1 MSEGLTI
8 KQITIVRIIT
18 MLGGFLGS
26 LVVVSEQELFWG
38 EGYHSS
44 NVSNALVIIVGVLCF
59 LNMIRH
65 IRVWRRITK
74 PVEKV
79 EEGQD

>member
-18 MLGGFLGS
+18 MLGGFLGA
-26 LVVVSEQELFWG
+26 LVVLSEQELFWG
-38 EGYHSS
+38 KGYQSS
-44 NVSNALVIIVGVLCF
+44 NVSNLLIAIVGVLCF

-65 IRVWRRITK
+65 IRVWRRIGK
-74 PVEKV
+74 PGEK
-79 EEGQD
+79 GQG

>member
-26 LVVVSEQELFWG
+26 LVVLFEQDVFWG
-38 EGYHSS
+38 KGYQSSTVS
-44 NVSNALVIIVGVLCF
+44 NVLVAIVGVLCF
-59 LNMIRH
+59 FNLIRH
-65 IRVWRRITK
+65 ILVWRRISK
-74 PVEKV
+74 PEA
-79 EEGQD
+79 

>member
-18 MLGGFLGS
+18 MAAGFLGAI
-26 LVVVSEQELFWG
+26 VVLSEQELFWG
-38 EGYHSS
+38 TGYRSS
-44 NVSNALVIIVGVLCF
+44 NVSNLLIIIVGVLCF

-65 IRVWRRITK
+65 IRIWRRIGK
-74 PVEKV
+74 PEVKES
-79 EEGQD
+79 D